1 MIAPG
6 MGLRILVA
14 TQPVDFRRG
23 MDSLAV
29 LVSEVLR
36 ERPFSGTLFV
46 FRSKRADRV
55 KILAWDGTGL
65 CLYSKRLE
73 NKGFIWPPIRDGSI
87 TLSASMLSLLLEGS
101 DWRRVSVDVVKTPLR
116 AG

>member
-6 MGLRILVA
+6 MGLRIMVA
-14 TQPVDFRRG
+14 KQPIDFRHS

-36 ERPFSGTLFV
+36 ENPFGGSFFV
-46 FRSKRADRV
+46 FRSKRADRI
-55 KILAWDGTGL
+55 KILAWDGSGL

-73 NKGFIWPPIRDGSI
+73 NQGFAWPPIGEGSI
-87 TLSASMLSLLLEGS
+87 TLSPSQLALLIEGS
-101 DWRRVSVDVVKTPLR
+101 DWRRMSVPVVKTPSR

>member
-1 MIAPG
+1 MIMPG
-6 MGLRILVA
+6 LGSRILVA

-36 ERPFSGTLFV
+36 EDPFGGALFI
-46 FRSKRADRV
+46 FRSKRMDRI

-73 NKGFIWPPIRDGSI
+73 IGGFAWPPIRDGSI
-87 TLSASMLSLLLEGS
+87 ILSAAQLSSLIDGLDWRRLSAS
-101 DWRRVSVDVVKTPLR
+101 VVKRPSR

>member
-1 MIAPG
+1 VIAPG

-29 LVSEVLR
+29 QVREVLR
-36 ERPFSGTLFV
+36 EDPFGGTLFV

-73 NKGFIWPPIRDGSI
+73 SGCFTWPPIRDGSI
-87 TLSASMLSLLLEGS
+87 VLSTAQLSSLIDGL
-101 DWRRVSVDVVKTPLR
+101 DWRRLSTLVVKRPSR

>member
-1 MIAPG
+1 MITPG

-29 LVSEVLR
+29 LVSEALR
-36 ERPFSGTLFV
+36 DDPFCGALFV

-73 NKGFIWPPIRDGSI
+73 NGRFIWPPIRDGSI
-87 TLSASMLSLLLEGS
+87 TLSAAQLSSLIDGS
-101 DWRRVSVDVVKTPLR
+101 DWRRLSAHVVKRPSR

>member
-14 TQPVDFRRG
+14 TQPVDFRHG

-29 LVSEVLR
+29 LVSEALR
-36 ERPFSGTLFV
+36 DDPFCGALFV
-46 FRSKRADRV
+46 FRSKRADRI

-73 NKGFIWPPIRDGSI
+73 NGRFIWPPIRDGSI
-87 TLSASMLSLLLEGS
+87 TLSAAQLSSLIDGL
-101 DWRRVSVDVVKTPLR
+101 DWRRLSTHVVKRPSR

>member
-14 TQPVDFRRG
+14 TQPIDFRRG

-29 LVSEVLR
+29 LVSETLR
-36 ERPFSGTLFV
+36 ENPFGGAFFV
-46 FRSKRADRV
+46 FRSKRADRI
-55 KILAWDGTGL
+55 KILAWDGSGL
-65 CLYSKRLE
+65 CLFSKRLE
-73 NKGFIWPPIRDGSI
+73 NQNFVWPPISEGSI
-87 TLSASMLSLLLEGS
+87 TLSPSQLSLLIDGS
-101 DWRRVSVDVVKTPLR
+101 DWRRVSAPVVKIPSR

>member
-29 LVSEVLR
+29 LVSEALR
-36 ERPFSGTLFV
+36 DDPFICVGREYV
-46 FRSKRADRV
+46 AARSRSR
-55 KILAWDGTGL
+55 
-65 CLYSKRLE
+65 
-73 NKGFIWPPIRDGSI
+73 
-87 TLSASMLSLLLEGS
+87 
-101 DWRRVSVDVVKTPLR
+101 
-116 AG
+116 

>member
-6 MGLRILVA
+6 MGVRILVA

-23 MDSLAV
+23 MDSLAM
-29 LVSEVLR
+29 LVTEALR
-36 ERPFSGTLFV
+36 EDPFNSTFFV
-46 FRSKRADRV
+46 FRSKRMDRI

-73 NKGFIWPPIRDGSI
+73 NGCFAWPPIRDGSI
-87 TLSASMLSLLLEGS
+87 ALSASQLSLLLEGS
-101 DWRRVSVDVVKTPLR
+101 DWRLVLQQSVKQPAR

>member
-1 MIAPG
+1 VIAPG
-6 MGLRILVA
+6 TGLRILVA

-29 LVSEVLR
+29 LVSETLR
-36 ERPFSGTLFV
+36 DNPFSGSFFV
-46 FRSKRADRV
+46 FRSKRADRI

-73 NKGFIWPPIRDGSI
+73 IRGFTWPPIRDGSI
-87 TLSASMLSLLLEGS
+87 TLSPSQLALLIDGS
-101 DWRRVSVDVVKTPLR
+101 DWRRVSAPVVKTPSR

>member
-29 LVSEVLR
+29 LVSEALR
-36 ERPFSGTLFV
+36 DDPFCGALFV
-46 FRSKRADRV
+46 FRSKRADRI

-65 CLYSKRLE
+65 CLYSNYLASYCISFGVSCLFWWSAAAR
-73 NKGFIWPPIRDGSI
+73 
-87 TLSASMLSLLLEGS
+87 SASRFHRLLCF
-101 DWRRVSVDVVKTPLR
+101 
-116 AG
+116 AGVFMSGAS

>member
-6 MGLRILVA
+6 MSVRILVA

-23 MDSLAV
+23 MDSLAM
-29 LVSEVLR
+29 LVSEALR
-36 ERPFSGTLFV
+36 EDPFNGALFV
-46 FRSKRADRV
+46 FRSRRADRI

-73 NKGFIWPPIRDGSI
+73 KGQFAWPPIRDGSI
-87 TLSASMLSLLLEGS
+87 TLSASQLSLLVEGS
-101 DWRRVSVDVVKTPLR
+101 DWRLLSKRAVKPPER

>member
-6 MGLRILVA
+6 TGLRILVA

-29 LVSEVLR
+29 LVSETLR
-36 ERPFSGTLFV
+36 DNPFSGSFFV
-46 FRSKRADRV
+46 FRSKRADRI

-73 NKGFIWPPIRDGSI
+73 NRGFTWPPIRDGSI
-87 TLSASMLSLLLEGS
+87 TLSPSQLALLIDGS
-101 DWRRVSVDVVKTPLR
+101 DWRRVSAPVVKTPSR

>member
-6 MGLRILVA
+6 TGLRILVA

-29 LVSEVLR
+29 LVSETLR
-36 ERPFSGTLFV
+36 DNPFSGSFFV
-46 FRSKRADRV
+46 FRSKRADRI

-73 NKGFIWPPIRDGSI
+73 NRGFTWPPIRDGYI
-87 TLSASMLSLLLEGS
+87 TLSPSQLALLIDGS
-101 DWRRVSVDVVKTPLR
+101 DWRRVSAPVVKTPSR

>member
-1 MIAPG
+1 VIAPG
-6 MGLRILVA
+6 TGLRILVA

-29 LVSEVLR
+29 LVSEALR
-36 ERPFSGTLFV
+36 DNPFSGSFFV
-46 FRSKRADRV
+46 FRSKRADRI

-73 NKGFIWPPIRDGSI
+73 NRGFVWPPIRDGSI
-87 TLSASMLSLLLEGS
+87 TLSPSQLSLLIDGS
-101 DWRRVSVDVVKTPLR
+101 DWRHVSVSVVKTPSR